1 MYQREVHAASLPV
14 PHPGGTDAPRQV
26 VIAGGGPVGLAVALA
41 LARHGIPSVVLEA
54 DDGTCEGS
62 RAICISRRSLEIL
75 DALGAAAPVLDK
87 GLAWT
92 GGRSY
97 YRNEEVLHFTMPH
110 EPGQSFAPMVN
121 IQQYY
126 IEQYLLDAI
135 ARYPDLVEIRW
146 QNRVTAVAQD
156 SNGVT
161 LAVAAG
167 DHAYTVRADWLV
179 AADGGRSTVREALGL
194 SLRGMQYE
202 GRYVIVD
209 IAIDAPREV
218 ERLAWFDPPSNPGS
232 TILLHQQP
240 DQVWRIDYQVGEHE
254 DAEQAVKPENVLPR
268 VASHLK
274 MMGVT
279 ATWEPL
285 WISIYNAKCLTL
297 DSYVHGRALFAG
309 DAAHLVPIFG
319 VRGLNSG
326 FDDAF
331 NLAWKLALAVRGK
344 ASPGLLPSY
353 STERVAAARENM
365 RFGAK
370 STEFMAPP
378 SPAFALMREAV
389 LGLSAAHAELRSLIN
404 PRQTSPAV
412 FADSPIAATDDP
424 AFKAGPAPGATLPD
438 MPLVGPHGTPASLV
452 RCIGKGFTALCFAG
466 AGQDLD
472 DVVPGLRQ
480 LCDSGLELD
489 CHLIAGTAPA
499 AGRLADPQDAVRRAL
514 DAVDGTLYLV
524 RPDGYVSGRWRQAR
538 AGDVRNAIALAMQ
551 ID

>member
-1 MYQREVHAASLPV
+1 MYQREVHAASMPV
-14 PHPGGTDAPRQV
+14 LNPDGTDAPRQV

-75 DALGAAAPVLDK
+75 DALGVVAPVLGK
-87 GLAWT
+87 GLAWA

-110 EPGQSFAPMVN
+110 EAGQAFPPMVN

-126 IEQYLLDAI
+126 IEQYLLNAI
-135 ARYPDLVEIRW
+135 ARYPGLIEVRW
-146 QNRVTAVAQD
+146 QNRVTGVAQD
-156 SNGVT
+156 AGGAT

-167 DHAYTVRADWLV
+167 DATYTVRADWLV
-179 AADGGRSTVREALGL
+179 AADGGRSAVRDALGL

-240 DQVWRIDYQVGEHE
+240 DKVWRIDYQVGEHE

-268 VASHLK
+268 VASHLA

-279 ATWEPL
+279 APWEPL

-297 DSYVHGRALFAG
+297 DDYVHGRTLFAG

-344 ASPGLLPSY
+344 ASHGLLPSY
-353 STERVAAARENM
+353 SSERVAAARENM

-378 SPAFALMREAV
+378 SPAFTLMREAV
-389 LGLSAAHAELRSLIN
+389 LGLSARHAELRSLIN
-404 PRQTSPAV
+404 PRQTSPAT
-412 FADSPIAATDDP
+412 FADSPIAAADDP
-424 AFKAGPAPGATLPD
+424 AFATGPAPGAALPD
-438 MPLVGPHGTPASLV
+438 MPVLDAQGMPASLL
-452 RCIGKGFTALCFAG
+452 RCLGTGFTAFCFAG
-466 AGQDLD
+466 AGQDPD
-472 DVVPGLRQ
+472 AVVPGLRE
-480 LCDSGLELD
+480 LCADGLELD
-489 CHLIAGTAPA
+489 CRLIAGAAPA
-499 AGRLADPQDAVRRAL
+499 AGRLADPDDAVRRAL
-514 DAVDGTLYLV
+514 DATDGTLYLV
-524 RPDGYVSGRWRQAR
+524 RPDGYVSGRWKHAR
-538 AGDVRNAIALAMQ
+538 ASDVRDAIALAMR